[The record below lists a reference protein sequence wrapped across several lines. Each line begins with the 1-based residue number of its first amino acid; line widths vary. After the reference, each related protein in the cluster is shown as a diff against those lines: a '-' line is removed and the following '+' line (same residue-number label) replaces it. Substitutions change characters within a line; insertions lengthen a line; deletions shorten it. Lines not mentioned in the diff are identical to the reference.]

1 VNPATTWQASL
12 PAAVAVVPSS
22 SSAGCRGEL
31 RVVRVAARAHKMG
44 RGHALRRAQRIAK
57 ASAISQRLGKAQ
69 ATDVVSVVAYDT
81 YPPSITLRH
90 TLARLWAHEVPPI
103 DVEYFTVNA

>member
-1 VNPATTWQASL
+1 MKPATTWQASL

-69 ATDVVSVVAYDT
+69 ATDVVSALTHNIGALLDT
-81 YPPSITLRH
+81 SKYKKVSCSEPLGVTILLPRYQS
-90 TLARLWAHEVPPI
+90 
-103 DVEYFTVNA
+103 